1 MAIDPTTTAT
11 TPPVLSVVEP
21 AKSATAKSATAK
33 AATEPQTLGKDD
45 FLKLM
50 VAQMKNQDPMNPAD
64 DKDNIAQMAQFSSLE
79 QITNLA
85 NATQQLADRLSLTQN
100 VGLLGHTVTY
110 TGIDG
115 ASASGTVDGLD
126 LDKDGTATLTVGGR
140 TGVDPTAVTSV
151 R

>member
-1 MAIDPTTTAT
+1 MATDPITGTTTAT
-11 TPPVLSVVEP
+11 T
-21 AKSATAKSATAK
+21 ATAATSSTKK
-33 AATEPQTLGKDD
+33 ADPVLGKDD

-85 NATQQLADRLSLTQN
+85 TATQDLANRMSMTQN

-110 TGIDG
+110 TGTD
-115 ASASGTVDGLD
+115 ATPVSGTVDGLNIGKD
-126 LDKDGTATLTVGGR
+126 GAATLSVDGTAGI
-140 TGVDPTAVTSV
+140 DPKTITSV

>member
-1 MAIDPTTTAT
+1 MAIQPTTTAT
-11 TPPVLSVVEP
+11 
-21 AKSATAKSATAK
+21 AATATDATRKSD
-33 AATEPQTLGKDD
+33 AAGNQILGKDD

-85 NATQQLADRLSLTQN
+85 SATQELATRMTLTQN
-100 VGLLGHTVTY
+100 VGLLGHDVTY
-110 TGIDG
+110 TKADG
-115 ASASGTVDGLD
+115 TSGTGKVDGLD
-126 LDKDGTATLTVGGR
+126 LTADGAATLSVAGQA
-140 TGVDPTAVTSV
+140 GVDPATVTSV

>member
-1 MAIDPTTTAT
+1 MATTPITGTTTAT
-11 TPPVLSVVEP
+11 AANTGTSS
-21 AKSATAKSATAK
+21 KTAAN
-33 AATEPQTLGKDD
+33 QILGKDD

-85 NATQQLADRLSLTQN
+85 NATQDLANRLSLTQN

-110 TGIDG
+110 TGTDG
-115 ASASGTVDGLD
+115 SAVSGTVDGLN
-126 LDKDGTATLTVGGR
+126 LTTDGKATLSVAGQ
-140 TGVDPTAVTSV
+140 TGVDPTAITSV

>member
-1 MAIDPTTTAT
+1 MAIDPTTTTTTTTAASTLTGTASVKKTAT
-11 TPPVLSVVEP
+11 PGV
-21 AKSATAKSATAK
+21 
-33 AATEPQTLGKDD
+33 LGKDD

-50 VAQMKNQDPMNPAD
+50 VAQMKNQDPMNPSD

-85 NATQQLADRLSLTQN
+85 TATQDLANRLSITQN

-110 TGIDG
+110 MAADG
-115 ASASGTVDGLD
+115 TSVSGQVDGLD
-126 LDKDGTATLTVGGR
+126 IAKDGTASLTVAGQA
-140 TGVDPTAVTSV
+140 GVKPTAVTSV

>member
-1 MAIDPTTTAT
+1 MAIQTNTT
-11 TPPVLSVVEP
+11 TPPVAATVDDMT
-21 AKSATAKSATAK
+21 SATATKTDKNA
-33 AATEPQTLGKDD
+33 LGKDD

-110 TGIDG
+110 KGADG
-115 ASASGTVDGLD
+115 ASVSGTVDGLD
-126 LDKDGTATLTVGGR
+126 IAKDGTASLSVSGKG
-140 TGVDPTAVTSV
+140 GVDPTAVTSV

>member
-1 MAIDPTTTAT
+1 MAIQPTTTAT
-11 TPPVLSVVEP
+11 
-21 AKSATAKSATAK
+21 AA
-33 AATEPQTLGKDD
+33 AATDATRKSDAAGNQILGKDD

-85 NATQQLADRLSLTQN
+85 TAVHDLSNRMSLTQN
-100 VGLLGHTVTY
+100 VGLLGHDVTY
-110 TGIDG
+110 TKADG
-115 ASASGTVDGLD
+115 TSGTGKVDGLD
-126 LDKDGTATLTVGGR
+126 LTADGAATLSVAGQA
-140 TGVDPTAVTSV
+140 GVDPTTVTSV

>member
-1 MAIDPTTTAT
+1 MAIQSTTNTTAAT
-11 TPPVLSVVEP
+11 ATDTR
-21 AKSATAKSATAK
+21 SATA
-33 AATEPQTLGKDD
+33 AANQTLGKDD

-85 NATQQLADRLSLTQN
+85 NATQDLANRMSMTQN
-100 VGLLGHTVTY
+100 VGLLGHAVTY
-110 TGIDG
+110 MNTDG
-115 ASASGTVDGLD
+115 TTATGTVDGLD
-126 LDKDGTATLTVGGR
+126 IGSDGAAKLSVAGQ
-140 TGVDPTAVTSV
+140 TGIDPKTITSV

>member
-1 MAIDPTTTAT
+1 MAIDPTTTTTT
-11 TPPVLSVVEP
+11 TPLDPTQTAANK
-21 AKSATAKSATAK
+21 AKLDKNN
-33 AATEPQTLGKDD
+33 LGKDS

-85 NATQQLADRLSLTQN
+85 TATQDLANKMSLTQN
-100 VGLLGHTVTY
+100 IGLLGHTVTY
-110 TGIDG
+110 TGANG
-115 ASASGTVDGLD
+115 TAVSGTVDGMNLE
-126 LDKDGTATLTVGGR
+126 KDGTATLSVAGQ
-140 TGVDPTAVTSV
+140 TGVDPTSITAV

>member
-1 MAIDPTTTAT
+1 MATDPITGTTTAT
-11 TPPVLSVVEP
+11 T
-21 AKSATAKSATAK
+21 ATAATSSTKK
-33 AATEPQTLGKDD
+33 ADPVLGKDD

-85 NATQQLADRLSLTQN
+85 TATQDLANRMSLTQN
-100 VGLLGHTVTY
+100 VGLLGHDVTY
-110 TGIDG
+110 TGADG
-115 ASASGTVDGLD
+115 PAVTGKVDGLN
-126 LDKDGTATLTVGGR
+126 LAQDGTAKLSVAGQIGI
-140 TGVDPTAVTSV
+140 DTAQITSV

>member
-1 MAIDPTTTAT
+1 MAIDPTTTT
-11 TPPVLSVVEP
+11 TTTDP
-21 AKSATAKSATAK
+21 TAAAANKAK
-33 AATEPQTLGKDD
+33 ADKNVLGKDD

-85 NATQQLADRLSLTQN
+85 SATQELATRMTLTQN
-100 VGLLGHTVTY
+100 VGLLGHDVTY
-110 TGIDG
+110 TKADG
-115 ASASGTVDGLD
+115 TSGTGKVDGLD
-126 LDKDGTATLTVGGR
+126 LTADGAATLSVAGQA
-140 TGVDPTAVTSV
+140 GVDPTTVTSV

>member
-1 MAIDPTTTAT
+1 MATQPVTST
-11 TPPVLSVVEP
+11 TPPVMAVVEP
-21 AKSATAKSATAK
+21 AKTTTAKTADGS
-33 AATEPQTLGKDD
+33 QILGKDD

-85 NATQQLADRLSLTQN
+85 NATQELATRLSLTQN

-110 TGIDG
+110 TGTDG
-115 ASASGTVDGLD
+115 TATSGTVDGLD
-126 LDKDGTATLTVGGR
+126 LGTDGKTTLSVAGH
-140 TGVDPTAVTSV
+140 TGVDPTSITSV

>member
-1 MAIDPTTTAT
+1 MAIDATTT
-11 TPPVLSVVEP
+11 TPPVLPVVEP
-21 AKSATAKSATAK
+21 VKPATGTSTK
-33 AATEPQTLGKDD
+33 ADNNVLGKDD

-85 NATQQLADRLSLTQN
+85 NATQELADRLSLTQN

-110 TGIDG
+110 KGADG
-115 ASASGTVDGLD
+115 TAVSGTVDGLD
-126 LDKDGTATLTVGGR
+126 LAKDGSTKLSVGGV
-140 TGVDPTAVTSV
+140 TGVDPTSVTSV

>member
-1 MAIDPTTTAT
+1 MAINHIPTTTQT
-11 TPPVLSVVEP
+11 TTGPSTTAAAP
-21 AKSATAKSATAK
+21 KS
-33 AATEPQTLGKDD
+33 LGKDD

-85 NATQQLADRLSLTQN
+85 NATQELANRLSLTQN

-110 TGIDG
+110 TGTDG
-115 ASASGTVDGLD
+115 KAVSGTVDGLD
-126 LDKDGTATLTVGGR
+126 LGDDGTTTLSVAGQR
-140 TGVDPTAVTSV
+140 GVDPTDITSV

>member
-1 MAIDPTTTAT
+1 MAIDPTTGSTTTSAVTAT
-11 TPPVLSVVEP
+11 
-21 AKSATAKSATAK
+21 SATTKK
-33 AATEPQTLGKDD
+33 AADPNILGKDD

-85 NATQQLADRLSLTQN
+85 NATQDLANRMSMTQN
-100 VGLLGHTVTY
+100 VGLLGHDVTY
-110 TGIDG
+110 TGTDG
-115 ASASGTVDGLD
+115 TAVTGKVDGLD
-126 LDKDGTATLTVGGR
+126 LAKDGSTKLSVAGR
-140 TGVDPTAVTSV
+140 AGIDPAKITSV